1 MDTFFVTLL
10 VSTQGPEKLTDFNPW
25 YRIKKKGE
33 QMTCAYSISES
44 LTTQVCEV
52 LEQ

>member
-10 VSTQGPEKLTDFNPW
+10 ASTQGPEKLNDFNPW

-33 QMTCAYSISES
+33 QMTFAYSISES
-44 LTTQVCEV
+44 STTQVGEV
-52 LEQ
+52 LGQ